1 MRLGARVSFRNAGS
15 LARSR
20 RSMDDPK
27 PTPPD
32 KPLPMECCESG
43 CAVCVFDRYA
53 EAYAAYKRA
62 LADWKARQAPAG

>member
-1 MRLGARVSFRNAGS
+1 
-15 LARSR
+15 
-20 RSMDDPK
+20 MDDPK